1 MIPKKENT
9 SKNNSFLGKKRRKKQ
24 KPKDN
29 YKLKES
35 EKSSFLTEISTELSS
50 DNLISFDGKKK
61 PKEIIHGFDDLI
73 IPAFF
78 NDFQIDKNV
87 DKTIKNYYKMKEELG
102 SSELVELYLL
112 DINRLIEEKRK
123 SKCI

>member
-78 NDFQIDKNV
+78 NDFKIDKNV

>member
-123 SKCI
+123 NKCI

>member
-1 MIPKKENT
+1 M
-9 SKNNSFLGKKRRKKQ
+9 GKKRRKKQ

-29 YKLKES
+29 YKLKEN

-73 IPAFF
+73 IPAFL
-78 NDFQIDKNV
+78 NDFKINKNV
-87 DKTIKNYYKMKEELG
+87 DETIKNYYKMKEELG

>member
-73 IPAFF
+73 IPAFL
-78 NDFQIDKNV
+78 NDFKINKNV

>member
-1 MIPKKENT
+1 MIPKKET
-9 SKNNSFLGKKRRKKQ
+9 ILKNNSFLGKKRRKKQ
-24 KPKDN
+24 EPKDN

-61 PKEIIHGFDDLI
+61 PKDIIHGFDDLI
-73 IPAFF
+73 IPAFL
-78 NDFQIDKNV
+78 NDFKINKNV
-87 DKTIKNYYKMKEELG
+87 DETIKNYYKMKEELG

>member
-1 MIPKKENT
+1 MIPKNET
-9 SKNNSFLGKKRRKKQ
+9 ISKNNYFLGKKRRKKQ

-112 DINRLIEEKRK
+112 DINRLYKK
-123 SKCI
+123 VYY

>member
-29 YKLKES
+29 YILKES

-61 PKEIIHGFDDLI
+61 SKEIIHGFDDLI
-73 IPAFF
+73 IPAFL
-78 NDFQIDKNV
+78 NDFKINKNV
-87 DKTIKNYYKMKEELG
+87 DETIKNYYKMKEELG

>member
-9 SKNNSFLGKKRRKKQ
+9 SKNNSFLGKKRRK

-73 IPAFF
+73 IPAFL
-78 NDFQIDKNV
+78 NDFKINKNV
-87 DKTIKNYYKMKEELG
+87 DETIKNYYKMKEELG

>member
-1 MIPKKENT
+1 MIPKKET
-9 SKNNSFLGKKRRKKQ
+9 ILKNNSFLGKKRRKKQ
-24 KPKDN
+24 EPKDN

-73 IPAFF
+73 IPAFL
-78 NDFQIDKNV
+78 NDFKINKNV
-87 DKTIKNYYKMKEELG
+87 DETIKNYYKMKEELG

>member
-78 NDFQIDKNV
+78 NDFKINKNV
-87 DKTIKNYYKMKEELG
+87 DETIKNYYKMKEELG

>member
-78 NDFQIDKNV
+78 NDFEINKNV
-87 DKTIKNYYKMKEELG
+87 DETIKNYYKMKEELG

>member
-9 SKNNSFLGKKRRKKQ
+9 SKNNSFLGKKRRKK
-24 KPKDN
+24 PKDN
-29 YKLKES
+29 YKLKEN

-73 IPAFF
+73 IPAFL
-78 NDFQIDKNV
+78 NDFKINKNV
-87 DKTIKNYYKMKEELG
+87 DETIKNYYKMKEELG

>member
-73 IPAFF
+73 IPAFL
-78 NDFQIDKNV
+78 NDFKINKNV
-87 DKTIKNYYKMKEELG
+87 DETIKNYYKMKEELG